1 MTPKIIIAALA
12 LWLCTANAAHAQATA
27 GPDPIGA
34 ALIPP
39 EVVMSHQQEL
49 GLSDAQRTAI
59 QTDVQNAQQRFMPT
73 QWQLAA
79 ASEKLA
85 EMLKGG
91 HIDQA
96 KALEQLDAVLKLERE
111 IKHTQLTLMIEVKN
125 ELTPQQQATAR
136 QYAAAG
142 TK

>member
-1 MTPKIIIAALA
+1 MTHKVIIAVLA
-12 LWLCTANAAHAQATA
+12 LWLCAANAARAQVTP

-39 EVVMSHQQEL
+39 DVVMAHQQEL
-49 GLSDAQRTAI
+49 DLSDAQRNAI
-59 QTDVQNAQQRFMPT
+59 QTDAQNAQQRFMST

-85 EMLKGG
+85 EMLKQTR
-91 HIDQA
+91 IDQP
-96 KALEQLDAVLKLERE
+96 KALAQLDAVLDLERE

-136 QYAAAG
+136 QFVTAVP
-142 TK
+142 K